1 MTLWGLGIKMI
12 FQKYWI
18 VFRCGSLFR
27 DSRYERIDERIFYSE
42 QEAAD
47 YLCQQENWQD
57 YGMRSCWRSEKWYF
71 KQIAKREK
79 MTYDVLMELVIN
91 AIHQWQLNKL
101 FKTDD

>member
-1 MTLWGLGIKMI
+1 MILWGLVIKMI
-12 FQKYWI
+12 ITKYWI
-18 VFRCGSLFR
+18 VFRWKHYLLIEGKR
-27 DSRYERIDERIFYSE
+27 KVEEGIFLSG

-47 YLCQQENWQD
+47 YICQQENWQD
-57 YGMRSCWRSEKWYF
+57 YGIRSCWRSEKWYF

-79 MTYDVLMELVIN
+79 MSYDVLMELAIN

>member
-1 MTLWGLGIKMI
+1 MFI
-12 FQKYWI
+12 QKYWI
-18 VFRCGSLFR
+18 VFRWGSLVR
-27 DSRYERIDERIFYSE
+27 DVFWGYETIDEGIFLSE

-47 YLCQQENWQD
+47 YICQQENWQS

-79 MTYDVLMELVIN
+79 MSYDVLMKLAVS